1 MEHRFVPKIGPLACH
16 EVNVV
21 ENGAIISA
29 SPAHGEGPST
39 ALLAAIQEGFV
50 QMSGNM
56 ANAITEAFKSFRA
69 DLEIMTEE
77 DLLNSDHKGEPP
89 HEEEARRCKRHHQ
102 EQHRCR
108 CVCRPVDRQALYY
121 L

>member
-1 MEHRFVPKIGPLACH
+1 MEGRFVPKIGSLACR

-39 ALLAAIQEGFV
+39 ALLTAIQEEFV

-56 ANAITEAFKSFRA
+56 ANAIKEAYKSFRA
-69 DLEIMTEE
+69 DLDIMTEE

-89 HEEEARRCKRHHQ
+89 RRRSAKMQTAPPRT
-102 EQHRCR
+102 
-108 CVCRPVDRQALYY
+108 A
-121 L
+121 